1 VSAAEQERA
10 AAEARL
16 FPRGR
21 AMCARAIGQPKTMR
35 LDAKSTRTG
44 TIVEAE
50 PARAQRY
57 RGGRWEVIFRIVLE
71 CGAAKARHEYHCREL
86 PR

>member
-1 VSAAEQERA
+1 MSAAEQQHRA

-21 AMCARAIGQPKTMR
+21 AMCARAIGQPKTIR
-35 LDAKSTRTG
+35 LDAKTTRTG

-57 RGGRWEVIFRIVLE
+57 GASWEVIFRVVLE